1 MPADEVAP
9 GAEHGAE
16 VIPAALHEVGQRG
29 EQVERRARDGH
40 AKPLCGRGALVKHGE
55 IVPVIV
61 EDLGRRIGLERAAAQ
76 VVDPAPG
83 HDPHPVTRQ
92 LHPPAEVDLLHVG
105 EEIAVEAA
113 QRAEHVGP
121 AAESR
126 AAHPEHVALVVVLA
140 PVLLHAAQD
149 APPAEG
155 IAQVVDETARSPRI
169 LELRAVGAGD
179 QLRRG
184 DRHVGIPVQTVEN
197 RRKPP
202 LGGLDIGVQQQVIV
216 GLDILQCAVVA
227 SGKAVVAVH
236 AQDRDR
242 RKPGGERRERV
253 VRRTVV
259 GDDDLDAGG
268 SRGHDRRQETTQVV
282 RAVPVEYDDFSD
294 RHEFVCASS
303 GDATTSTVRDTRR
316 SSAPTYERNA
326 A

>member
-1 MPADEVAP
+1 M
-9 GAEHGAE
+9 
-16 VIPAALHEVGQRG
+16 
-29 EQVERRARDGH
+29 
-40 AKPLCGRGALVKHGE
+40 
-55 IVPVIV
+55 
-61 EDLGRRIGLERAAAQ
+61 
-76 VVDPAPG
+76 
-83 HDPHPVTRQ
+83 
-92 LHPPAEVDLLHVG
+92 G
-105 EEIAVEAA
+105 EEIGIEAS
-113 QRAEHVGP
+113 QRPEHVGP

-216 GLDILQCAVVA
+216 GLDMLQCAVVA

-236 AQDRDR
+236 A
-242 RKPGGERRERV
+242 
-253 VRRTVV
+253 RTVTDGNPAASAARESSV
-259 GDDDLDAGG
+259 EPLSATMTSTPGG

-282 RAVPVEYDDFSD
+282 RAVPVEYDDF
-294 RHEFVCASS
+294 
-303 GDATTSTVRDTRR
+303 RR
-316 SSAPTYERNA
+316 PA
-326 A
+326 